1 MRKYWNDFYKN
12 FEAPIAPSSF
22 ARFILK
28 KKLINDKSLLELAC
42 GNRRD
47 SFFFMNNNIN
57 VIACDSSSKVI
68 NNIKES

>member
-28 KKLINDKSLLELAC
+28 KKLINDKSLLEL
-42 GNRRD
+42 
-47 SFFFMNNNIN
+47 
-57 VIACDSSSKVI
+57 
-68 NNIKES
+68 